1 MQKNI
6 LKIDTNNHFISSWF
20 MDEEFLDE
28 IIEYFNLSHES
39 HTQGAYKTG
48 LIDKTKKDCIELSIK
63 PKDID
68 EKKLNFFFN
77 YLKKIKICYEDYIEQ
92 WGYLQN
98 NSQKI
103 YIGSIKIEKYL
114 LSGHNK
120 EYQCDRND
128 IHSSHKSLSWITFLN
143 NIEKEEGC
151 MSFKYFNYSV
161 QPKKGLTLMWP
172 SDWTHTNNQD
182 VIKTQDKYTIR
193 GNIQFTEN

>member
-1 MQKNI
+1 MEKNI
-6 LKIDTNNHFISSWF
+6 LKINANNHFISSWSIN
-20 MDEEFLDE
+20 EENLDE
-28 IIEYFNLSHES
+28 IVEYFNLSHEN
-39 HTQGAYKTG
+39 HAQGAYKTG

-63 PKDID
+63 PKVVD

-77 YLKKIKICYEDYIEQ
+77 YLNKIKICYEDYIKQ

-143 NIEKEEGC
+143 SIEKEEGY
-151 MSFKYFNYSV
+151 MNFKYFDYSV

-172 SDWTHTNNQD
+172 SDWTHMNNHD
-182 VIKTQDKYTIR
+182 VMKTQDKFSIR
-193 GNIQFTEN
+193 GNIQFTES